1 MDITTAIVFFILGVL
16 FTVNTLPDNNSM
28 MDKER

>member
-1 MDITTAIVFFILGVL
+1 MDITIAIVFFILGVL
-16 FTVNTLPDNNSM
+16 FTVNTLSDNNSM